1 MQLNPRYGDDP
12 IITLDGPGAS
22 VLAPA
27 ARQRR
32 RLAETLAS
40 FTADQ
45 WAHPTRCEG
54 WTTREVIAHL
64 DSTNSFWAFS
74 ITSGLA
80 GEPTRFLTDFDPV
93 TSPPALIAS
102 TAELATDDLLARF
115 TASTVALVALLES
128 IDEPGWQTLAEAP
141 PGHLH
146 ISAVAHHALWDSW
159 VHERDVLLPL
169 GLPQEVHDDEVAAC
183 LRYAASLSPAFAL
196 TLAEQRIGRLAV
208 QVAEPTLSFSV
219 EVDGRAAVHDGAPDV
234 ADLVLRGDAVQLLEA
249 LSLRAPLE
257 QPVPDDAAWLLR
269 GLAVAFDADEGGPQP
284 V

>member
-12 IITLDGPGAS
+12 IITLDGPGGS
-22 VLAPA
+22 VLAPVV
-27 ARQRR
+27 RQRR
-32 RLAETLAS
+32 RLADTLAG

-45 WAHPTRCEG
+45 WAHPSRCEG

-64 DSTNSFWAFS
+64 DSTNSFWTFS

-102 TAELATDDLLARF
+102 TTELSTDELLARF
-115 TASTVALVALLES
+115 TASTAALVGLLES
-128 IDEPGWQTLAEAP
+128 IDDDGWQTLAEAP
-141 PGHLH
+141 PGHLAV
-146 ISAVAHHALWDSW
+146 SALAHHALWDSW

-169 GLPQEVHDDEVAAC
+169 GLPHEVHDDEVAAC

-196 TLAEQRIGRLAV
+196 TLAGERTGRLGV
-208 QVAEPTLSFSV
+208 QVADPTLSFSV
-219 EVDGRAAVHDGAPDV
+219 EVDGRAAVRDGAAEG
-234 ADLVLRGDAVQLLEA
+234 ADLVLTGDAVELLEA
-249 LSLRAPLE
+249 LSLRVPLE
-257 QPVPDDAAWLLR
+257 QPVPGEAAWLVR
-269 GLAVAFDADEGGPQP
+269 GLAVVFDADDGEPQP